1 MKLGDFVEVDY
12 VGRVKESGEIFD
24 LTKEGVAKKQNVF
37 NPNTKYGPVVFI
49 VGADF
54 LMRGMSEALQ
64 SMKVGEKKTVVIT
77 PDKAFGQK
85 NMELVK
91 MIPLAR
97 FKEQNMDPVPGAII
111 DVGAMKG
118 TIVSV
123 SGGRVKVDF
132 NHPLAGKALE
142 YDLEIKSQI
151 TDTNQKIKSVAKY
164 FTGLGDE
171 DVGVKFGKSVAE
183 IEIKKK
189 VGVARQVKLMIA
201 KSVVE
206 WCGAET
212 VKFVDV
218 FEKSEFEDAASLK
231 KAVEHGNEK

>member
-171 DVGVKFGKSVAE
+171 DVGVKFVKSAAE

>member
-1 MKLGDFVEVDY
+1 MKPGDFVEVDY
-12 VGRVKESGEIFD
+12 IGRIKESGEIFD
-24 LTKEGVAKKQNVF
+24 LTKEDVAKEENVF

-54 LMRGMSEALQ
+54 LMKGMSEALQ
-64 SMKVGEKKTVVIT
+64 GMKVGEKKSVVVT
-77 PDKAFGQK
+77 PERAFGQK

-97 FKEQNMDPVPGAII
+97 FKEQNMDPAPGAII

-132 NHPLAGKALE
+132 NHPLAGKTLE

-151 TDTNQKIKSVAKY
+151 TDVDRKIKSVAKY
-164 FTGLGDE
+164 FTGLDDDE
-171 DVGVKFGKSVAE
+171 VGVKFEKKIAE

-189 VGVARQVKLMIA
+189 VGVARQVKVMIA
-201 KSVVE
+201 KAVVE

-212 VKFVDV
+212 VRFVDV
-218 FEKSEFEDAASLK
+218 FEKSEFEDAARLK
-231 KAVEHGNEK
+231 KPEEIENEK